1 MPSKVSK
8 TWRWPVGGHPTGP
21 CLRSRGIPACLALPS
36 LHSCLPGSGVVGLS
50 ACLALVLPGFG
61 FRSGFP
67 SRFPSRFKS
76 RFNRVSNP
84 VQYLCHRFSS
94 QVFCHVLNQVFFM
107 FYFMFFHVLF
117 SSFFNVFVL
126 CFLTVL
132 CHLIFMF

>member
-21 CLRSRGIPACLALPS
+21 CIRSRGRPACLALPS
-36 LHSCLPGSGVVGLS
+36 LHACLPGCGAVGLS

-67 SRFPSRFKS
+67 SRFLSRFKS

-84 VQYLCHRFSS
+84 VQCLCHRFSS
-94 QVFCHVLNQVFFM
+94 QIFCHVLNQVFF
-107 FYFMFFHVLF
+107 HVLF
-117 SSFFNVFVL
+117 HVFSCFIFIFFQRF
-126 CFLTVL
+126 C
-132 CHLIFMF
+132 FMFLVGLITF